1 MAQWTENEVRQLLA
15 EFMGVN
21 KPTILGTVKSVDKDE
36 CTCVIE
42 DDGTEVPSVRLRPI
56 TGSNNGI
63 VRFPKVGAHVL
74 AVKVET
80 SEDWMMVE
88 ATEYESMLI
97 NCDSIIL
104 NDGENG
110 LVKIT
115 EMVSWMQKVYN
126 DLQAL
131 KTQLNTWPVV
141 GNGSPLALVFTVTT
155 PQPAQSTFEDKKI
168 KH

>member
-1 MAQWTENEVRQLLA
+1 MWTEQEIRQLLA
-15 EFMGVN
+15 LFIGEN
-21 KPTILGTVKSVDKDE
+21 KPSVLGVVKSVDKDE

-42 DDGTEVPSVRLRPI
+42 DDGTDIPCIRLRPI
-56 TGSNNGI
+56 TGINNGI
-63 VRFPKVGAHVL
+63 VKFPKVGAYLL
-74 AVKVET
+74 AVKIET
-80 SEDWMMVE
+80 SEEWMMME
-88 ATEYESMLI
+88 ATQYQSMLI
-97 NCDSIIL
+97 NCDNIVL

-110 LVKIT
+110 LVKIV

-155 PQPAQSTFEDKKI
+155 PQPVKSDFEDTKI